1 MQEWFTANY
10 FQSDL
15 PLRRSMETSFRSLQ
29 VIKEETQSADR
40 PFLTRPAPKLPPNLP
55 IPGLVASQTPP
66 SVNDV
71 AQTDTT
77 RLAPQND
84 TLRQMLAELQQNQSG
99 GDARNLQTPTRN
111 GAMGATSPGLS
122 INRSVVDPFAQ
133 SASYASSPV
142 SQHAGPVRSVWD
154 SAPSPAI
161 GRPSM
166 PTSPFAPEMIA
177 GVQHMGGFPQPQFAQ
192 QRSIFDSQ
200 PNQPQ
205 SPYAPSPWGMQ
216 MPPQMQHHLHQPNFP
231 ASPFGQMPQQPFA
244 QYPAQPIAPA
254 WQNAPFGQSQGMSS
268 PAPMS
273 AQPAQQYMTQ
283 QTPLPQAHNTA
294 PQAFSPS
301 PLPAQ
306 INSDLI
312 KSPAAEPQSIAE
324 RAEYA
329 PEVTEQTPVVT
340 AAPSHPEPSV
350 EVAQSL
356 AAPAAPVKPVS
367 ASKPI
372 QAENKKEVSATPV
385 SAEVPTQP
393 EVRAPSPPVAAPSVA
408 PWAED
413 KAKPSKSMSLKEIQ
427 EAEAQVVEKRKT
439 AEAKAKAALAAA
451 QPVVESSD
459 IVQSMSFGL
468 ASRPALNTASSTAS
482 NTSAPVWGATPVVG
496 SKKQMPK
503 RTLQQIQEEERA
515 KKVRVLDLPFS
526 KCMRFTTL
534 LTSFLV
540 GSGQG
545 RRGCWDGRVRPSRFD
560 KEGIRRLGSY

>member
-29 VIKEETQSADR
+29 VLKEETQSADR
-40 PFLTRPAPKLPPNLP
+40 PFLTRPPPKLPPNLP
-55 IPGLVASQTPP
+55 IPGLVANQTPP
-66 SVNDV
+66 SMNDI

-84 TLRQMLAELQQNQSG
+84 TLRQMLAELQQNQLG
-99 GDARNLQTPTRN
+99 GEARNLQTPMRN

-154 SAPSPAI
+154 SAASPAI

-200 PNQPQ
+200 PSQPQ

-216 MPPQMQHHLHQPNFP
+216 MPPQMQHHLHQPTFP

-283 QTPLPQAHNTA
+283 QTPLPQAYNTV

-312 KSPAAEPQSIAE
+312 KSPAAEPQSIEEPAE
-324 RAEYA
+324 QAQ
-329 PEVTEQTPVVT
+329 EVKEQPPVVT
-340 AAPSHPEPSV
+340 AASNQPEPVV

-356 AAPAAPVKPVS
+356 AAPATPVKPVS

-372 QAENKKEVSATPV
+372 QAEIKKEVSAAPV
-385 SAEVPTQP
+385 VAQVTSQP
-393 EVRAPSPPVAAPSVA
+393 EARAPSPPVAAPSVA

-413 KAKPSKSMSLKEIQ
+413 KAKPAKSMSLKEIQ
-427 EAEAQVVEKRKT
+427 EAEAQVAEKRKT

-515 KKVRVLDLPFS
+515 KKVRILDLPFR
-526 KCMRFTTL
+526 KC
-534 LTSFLV
+534 TS
-540 GSGQG
+540 
-545 RRGCWDGRVRPSRFD
+545 
-560 KEGIRRLGSY
+560 

>member
-1 MQEWFTANY
+1 MAMRELISASIGPFAAPQMQEWFTANY

-29 VIKEETQSADR
+29 VLKEETQSADR
-40 PFLTRPAPKLPPNLP
+40 PFLTRPPPKLPPNLP

-84 TLRQMLAELQQNQSG
+84 TLRQMLAELQQNQSSSET
-99 GDARNLQTPTRN
+99 RNLQTPMRN

-154 SAPSPAI
+154 SAASPAI

-200 PNQPQ
+200 PSQPQ

-231 ASPFGQMPQQPFA
+231 TSPFGQMPQQPFT

-273 AQPAQQYMTQ
+273 AQPAQQYMSQ
-283 QTPLPQAHNTA
+283 QTPLPQNTYNKV

-306 INSDLI
+306 VNSDLI
-312 KSPAAEPQSIAE
+312 KSPALEPQSIEEPAKP
-324 RAEYA
+324 A
-329 PEVTEQTPVVT
+329 PEAEEQTPVV
-340 AAPSHPEPSV
+340 AAVPSQPEPAV

-356 AAPAAPVKPVS
+356 ASPAAPVKPVS
-367 ASKPI
+367 TSKPV
-372 QAENKKEVSATPV
+372 QAESKKEVSAAPV
-385 SAEVPTQP
+385 AAQAPVQP

-413 KAKPSKSMSLKEIQ
+413 KAKPAKSMSLKEIQ
-427 EAEAQVVEKRKT
+427 EAEAQVVEKRKS

-451 QPVVESSD
+451 QPAVESSD

-515 KKVRVLDLPFS
+515 KKVSLLSSSFS
-526 KCMRFTTL
+526 QC
-534 LTSFLV
+534 TS
-540 GSGQG
+540 
-545 RRGCWDGRVRPSRFD
+545 
-560 KEGIRRLGSY
+560 